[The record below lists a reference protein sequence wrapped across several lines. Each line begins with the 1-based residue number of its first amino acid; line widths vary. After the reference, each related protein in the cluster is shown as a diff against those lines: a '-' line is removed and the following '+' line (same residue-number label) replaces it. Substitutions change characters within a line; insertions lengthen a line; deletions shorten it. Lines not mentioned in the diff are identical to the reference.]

1 MKDMD
6 DYYIMDNVPVHIER
20 LIYHIR
26 GCRVML
32 DFDFALL
39 YEVETKHLMQSV
51 KRNIERF
58 PKDFM
63 FQLTNEEN
71 EILRSQFVTSSLWGG
86 RRTLPYVFTE
96 NGVAMLSSVLRS
108 QKAIQVNIDIMRVFN
123 RFRHLLE
130 SHQEL
135 AKRLDELESKYD
147 QNFKTVFVA
156 LRNMMNEPEQ
166 PKRQIGFHTE
176 K

>member
-1 MKDMD
+1 
-6 DYYIMDNVPVHIER
+6 MDNVPVHIEK

-26 GCRVML
+26 GCRVMMDANL
-32 DFDFALL
+32 AML
-39 YEVETKHLMQSV
+39 YEVETKYLMQMV
-51 KRNIERF
+51 KRNSDRF
-58 PKDFM
+58 PEDFM
-63 FQLTNEEN
+63 FQLTKEEYEHLRLQFATSNEKVG
-71 EILRSQFVTSSLWGG
+71 RGG
-86 RRTLPYVFTE
+86 RRYLPYAFTE

-108 QKAIQVNIDIMRVFN
+108 KKAVQVNIAIMRVFN

-147 QNFKTVFVA
+147 QNFKTVFDA

-166 PKRQIGFHTE
+166 PKRQIGFHAE
-176 K
+176 DNS